1 MVIITKEI
9 SMKHLKRIFETNNDD
24 LMEYIKMCFVDL
36 LDDGNEFDIH
46 DFFSNGYRSTAISLR
61 IDLGS
66 VDEKIESISEL
77 GTKIAEKT
85 DIISSSI
92 EKVKL
97 EYPNIKYNVNFDKI
111 TDGPH
116 FIPGKKKFEIFI
128 IIRLI

>member
-1 MVIITKEI
+1 
-9 SMKHLKRIFETNNDD
+9 MKHLKRIFETNKDD

-46 DFFSNGYRSTAISLR
+46 ARSTAISLR

-77 GTKIAEKT
+77 GTKIVETT

-116 FIPGKKKFEIFI
+116 LIPGKRKFEVCI

>member
-1 MVIITKEI
+1 
-9 SMKHLKRIFETNNDD
+9 MKHLKRIFETNKDD

-36 LDDGNEFDIH
+36 LDDGNEFDISE
-46 DFFSNGYRSTAISLR
+46 DYCRLQIKL
-61 IDLGS
+61 
-66 VDEKIESISEL
+66 VEKIEDTIESVSEL
-77 GTKIAEKT
+77 GAKIVETT

-116 FIPGKKKFEIFI
+116 LIPGKRKFEVCI

>member
-1 MVIITKEI
+1 
-9 SMKHLKRIFETNNDD
+9 MKHLKGIFETNKDD

-46 DFFSNGYRSTAISLR
+46 DRSTVISLR
-61 IDLGS
+61 IDLGT
-66 VDEKIESISEL
+66 VDETIESISEL
-77 GTKIAEKT
+77 GAKIVETT

-97 EYPNIKYNVNFDKI
+97 EYPNIKYNVNF
-111 TDGPH
+111 TRTTLAG
-116 FIPGKKKFEIFI
+116 EINYVICI